1 MLLEHFH
8 LILHLRL
15 LSLKNSTLLRITI
28 FQLFLYS
35 NFKDQMLI
43 LQIEE
48 DIEDELVLGPEFW

>member
-1 MLLEHFH
+1 MPTFFEEF
-8 LILHLRL
+8 
-15 LSLKNSTLLRITI
+15 NTITN

-35 NFKDQMLI
+35 NFEDQMLI